1 MIGKLLDSLAGVISP
16 KWGANR
22 AAWRLQHSRVNAV
35 ASDHQMLRKMM
46 SSRQGGYEAGKTHRL
61 TNRMQGSAHE
71 NDLDRNQINI
81 MKWRSWN
88 LYRNNPQARK
98 ICRTLGAK
106 VIGRGLSPQPQA
118 SNADGTPFVEFR
130 KRARHIW
137 KEFSK
142 ECDFRGKPGRGGQH
156 LITLQ
161 KTAFRAVILSG
172 GVFGRFHHLSEKD
185 AKAKGL
191 LVPLQIRLIHADRL
205 DETKNGSGNFNGVE
219 LDQEGRAKA
228 YWIFKGGIQPE
239 GATKIESI
247 PVSADKMIHLFAEED
262 IDQILGSPWFGAALL
277 TMDDRRSYE
286 ASELTAAEMASC
298 IVGVYSQSPG
308 QAGGIG
314 LPNPDSNLDL
324 TDKDGN
330 TLTRLQAGMF
340 INTGSSGK
348 VEIVGG
354 NRPNVNAEPF
364 CSHLVR
370 SEAVAMP
377 GVKSS
382 TLTGDYRNSS
392 FSSERSADNDV
403 WPEIEELQD
412 WFSIGFCQPI
422 YEEVISTA
430 VTAGLF
436 KDVEGFS
443 AEDFND
449 RRREYLQTNWQGPVA
464 RSINPKDDAAAASMR
479 VKSLNSTPQIEAG
492 MIGRDWRENIDG
504 IAEFIAYCV
513 EREIPEDIWQQA
525 LGIEQKDEPD
535 STEPAQDAATAALRM
550 RASA

>member
-1 MIGKLLDSLAGVISP
+1 MIGKLLDNLASIISP
-16 KWGANR
+16 RWGATR
-22 AAWRLQHSRVNAV
+22 AAWRLQHSRVNA
-35 ASDHQMLRKMM
+35 ATSDHQMLRKMM
-46 SSRQGGYEAGKTHRL
+46 STRQGGYEAGKTHRL

-71 NDLDRNQINI
+71 NDLDRNQITI
-81 MKWRSWN
+81 MRWRSWN

-106 VIGRGLSPQPQA
+106 VVGRGLSPQPQT

-130 KRARHIW
+130 KRARQIW

-156 LITLQ
+156 LVTLQ
-161 KTAFRAVILSG
+161 KTAFRGIVLSG
-172 GVFGRFHHLSEKD
+172 GTFYRFHHLTAAE

-191 LVPLQIRLIHADRL
+191 LVPLQIQLIHTDRL
-205 DETKNGSGNFNGVE
+205 DETKTGDGFFNGLE
-219 LDQEGRAKA
+219 LDSDGKVKA
-228 YWIFKGGIQPE
+228 FWILKGGVQPQ
-239 GATKIESI
+239 GITKTESVRI
-247 PVSADKMIHLFAEED
+247 TADKMGHLFAEED
-262 IDQILGSPWFGAALL
+262 IDQLLGSPWFGAALL
-277 TMDDRRSYE
+277 TMDDRRAYE
-286 ASELTAAEMASC
+286 HSELQAAEAASC
-298 IVGVYSQSPG
+298 IVGGYRRSSG
-308 QAGGIG
+308 QTQGIG
-314 LPNPDSNLDL
+314 LPNPNSQTETDL

-330 TLTRLQAGMF
+330 AITHLQPMMF
-340 INTGSSGK
+340 LDLGQTGEI
-348 VEIVGG
+348 EIVGG

-377 GVKSS
+377 GVKAS

-412 WFSIGFCQPI
+412 WFACGFAQPI
-422 YEEVISTA
+422 YEELIVTA

-436 KDVEGFS
+436 DDVEGFT
-443 AEDFND
+443 AGDFNA

-464 RSINPKDDAAAASMR
+464 RSINQKDDAAAAAIR
-479 VKSLNSTPQIEAG
+479 VKSLNSTPQIEAA
-492 MIGRDWRENIDG
+492 ITGRDWRENVDG
-504 IAEFIAYCV
+504 ISEFIDYCKS
-513 EREIPEDIWQQA
+513 REIPEDIWKQA

-535 STEPAQDAATAALRM
+535 STEPAQDAAVRM
-550 RASA
+550 RAIA